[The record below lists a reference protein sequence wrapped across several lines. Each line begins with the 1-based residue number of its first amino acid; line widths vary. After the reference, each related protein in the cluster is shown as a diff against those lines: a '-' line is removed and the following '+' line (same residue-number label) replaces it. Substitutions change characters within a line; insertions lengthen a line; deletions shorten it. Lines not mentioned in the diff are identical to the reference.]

1 MTRADLL
8 AAVLFAAFALA
19 WLTTNTRDRKWAG
32 ALCVLVASAW
42 LAMHAD
48 TIARMVTRWL
58 R

>member
-19 WLTTNTRDRKWAG
+19 WLTTDTRNRGLAG

-42 LAMHAD
+42 LAMHAEQ
-48 TIARMVTRWL
+48 IPRMVGLWL